1 MVIEHFYAT
10 KRESLMQLFLNSD
23 YYKVEWIYTGNLFL
37 ITHSL
42 HEALLT
48 AEKNRLHPAKEK
60 IMLNLAHIYEKND
73 SPEDAIKWYKRCLN
87 EPHFSPEHYQAD
99 ILASLILNMIECR
112 EYSQIDEYMMKLSL
126 IKRIQEPCLRD
137 SLNALK
143 FFLHA
148 KIGYSLKNIPD
159 EEIKSLLAQSRMVYQ
174 ETAVFSLMIPLDS
187 MIEEMNGD
195 LSNSNK
201 D

>member
-1 MVIEHFYAT
+1 
-10 KRESLMQLFLNSD
+10 
-23 YYKVEWIYTGNLFL
+23 
-37 ITHSL
+37 
-42 HEALLT
+42 
-48 AEKNRLHPAKEK
+48 
-60 IMLNLAHIYEKND
+60 
-73 SPEDAIKWYKRCLN
+73 
-87 EPHFSPEHYQAD
+87 
-99 ILASLILNMIECR
+99 
-112 EYSQIDEYMMKLSL
+112 MKLSL